1 VSASARQ
8 PWLHALEIAVDGP
21 ATMLSARTGSLRQ
34 PGCGLIVDDR
44 RVLSLDEL
52 HLDEEAPVAIQ
63 AASMGNRTRIWSC
76 ARNVGA
82 EGPDPTV
89 EVHVDRG
96 LAGPVLTETI
106 TLISRAADPVSTT
119 LRLELGG
126 DGAELSRIKGGYPR
140 GELLPATLVTQGDGF
155 ALTWADARHTTT
167 VAVDPV
173 PASHALGTA
182 DAPSVVEIPLRL
194 TLGTPVTVTVTVTA
208 ERRSGSHFDADAGSS
223 EVDWS
228 QVAVDSGDRRL
239 TQLFATSLTDLRH
252 LLLTDPEA
260 PDEVFAAA
268 GTPWYLTLFGRD
280 SIWAARFLLPFD
292 TTLAR
297 GTLRT
302 LARRQGTVVDPNAAE
317 EPGKILHEIR
327 RGQFVDHGGGL
338 DLTPTYYGTVDATPL
353 WLILLHDA
361 WRWGLADDDVRALL
375 PNLHAAMEWII
386 GAADNDLGLL
396 RYVDTT
402 GHGLSNQGWKDSGD
416 SMRFHDGRIA
426 SAPIA
431 LLEAQTYAV
440 EAARGAADLV
450 EAMGEG
456 DANAWRMWAD
466 ALAERIRE
474 SYWVE
479 RDGQRFLAMALDG
492 DGRAID
498 GLGSNMGHALGSGAL
513 TPAEATSVVET
524 LSAPNLLGEFG
535 ISTLSRDNAA
545 YNPIGYHT
553 GSVWTH
559 DTAIALLG
567 MVKEGLSTQAA
578 PIALGLVAS
587 AVPLDYRAPEL
598 FAGDAIGH
606 KPAPYPASCRPQ
618 AWAAASAAT
627 IVTAVLGISADVP
640 SGRLRLRP
648 MRPSPFGT
656 LRVDGLR
663 WGATPFSVE
672 LDRHG
677 VPTVT
682 GLPDEVIVDIA

>member
-1 VSASARQ
+1 M
-8 PWLHALEIAVDGP
+8 PWRP
-21 ATMLSARTGSLRQ
+21 
-34 PGCGLIVDDR
+34 P
-44 RVLSLDEL
+44 
-52 HLDEEAPVAIQ
+52 
-63 AASMGNRTRIWSC
+63 
-76 ARNVGA
+76 
-82 EGPDPTV
+82 
-89 EVHVDRG
+89 
-96 LAGPVLTETI
+96 AGPPT
-106 TLISRAADPVSTT
+106 
-119 LRLELGG
+119 
-126 DGAELSRIKGGYPR
+126 
-140 GELLPATLVTQGDGF
+140 
-155 ALTWADARHTTT
+155 
-167 VAVDPV
+167 
-173 PASHALGTA
+173 
-182 DAPSVVEIPLRL
+182 
-194 TLGTPVTVTVTVTA
+194 
-208 ERRSGSHFDADAGSS
+208 SS
-223 EVDWS
+223 
-228 QVAVDSGDRRL
+228 RRL
-239 TQLFATSLTDLRH
+239 
-252 LLLTDPEA
+252 
-260 PDEVFAAA
+260 
-268 GTPWYLTLFGRD
+268 
-280 SIWAARFLLPFD
+280 
-292 TTLAR
+292 
-297 GTLRT
+297 
-302 LARRQGTVVDPNAAE
+302 
-317 EPGKILHEIR
+317 
-327 RGQFVDHGGGL
+327 
-338 DLTPTYYGTVDATPL
+338 
-353 WLILLHDA
+353 
-361 WRWGLADDDVRALL
+361 
-375 PNLHAAMEWII
+375 
-386 GAADNDLGLL
+386 
-396 RYVDTT
+396 
-402 GHGLSNQGWKDSGD
+402 
-416 SMRFHDGRIA
+416 
-426 SAPIA
+426 
-431 LLEAQTYAV
+431 
-440 EAARGAADLV
+440 
-450 EAMGEG
+450 GEG